1 MEFNDAVKII
11 KKGGIGILPTDT
23 LYGVVGSAHSK
34 KAVSRIF
41 KVKGRNEGKPLII
54 LIPDI
59 LSLRKFNVTLSPE
72 QKKYVT
78 KSWPGP
84 VSIIVPCRTKQFE
97 YLHRG
102 TKSLAFRMP
111 KNVKLRNFL
120 KKTGP
125 IVAPSA
131 NPQGLKPAGNVNE
144 AKKYFEKKVD
154 FYISGGT
161 KNSKPSKVISL
172 LSEKPEILRV

>member
-1 MEFNDAVKII
+1 MNTDVIRML
-11 KKGGIGILPTDT
+11 KKGGVGILPTDT
-23 LYGVVGSAHSK
+23 LYGVVAQ
-34 KAVSRIF
+34 ALSRKGVARIYS
-41 KVKGRNEGKPLII
+41 VKGRNEGKPLII

-72 QKKYVT
+72 QKKYVE

-84 VSIIVPCRTKQFE
+84 VSIIVSCRTKQFE

-111 KNVKLRNFL
+111 KSIALRNFL

-125 IVAPSA
+125 LVAPSA
-131 NPQGLKPAGNVNE
+131 NPQGLKPASTVAE
-144 AKKYFEKKVD
+144 AKKYFGDTVD
-154 FYISGGT
+154 FYVSGGKKT
-161 KNSKPSKVISL
+161 GKPSRVVSL
-172 LSEKPEILRV
+172 LAEKPEVLRA

>member
-1 MEFNDAVKII
+1 MDLDIAVKVI

-23 LYGVVGSAHSK
+23 LYGVVGSALSR
-34 KAVSRIF
+34 KAVSRIY

-54 LIPDI
+54 LIPDM

-72 QKKYVT
+72 QKKYVL

-84 VSIIVPCRTKQFE
+84 VSIIVPCRSKQFE

-111 KNVKLRNFL
+111 KNIKIRNFL

-131 NPQGLKPAGNVNE
+131 NPQGLKPASNIVD
-144 AKKYFEKKVD
+144 AKKYFKDKVD
-154 FYISGGT
+154 FYVSGGR
-161 KNSKPSKVISL
+161 KAGRASKVISL
-172 LSEKPEILRV
+172 LSEVPEVLRV